1 MRAMRSSN
9 DGNHPWRCSCVEWR
23 QFRGWN
29 WIARRNERSTDCRHL
44 LSRYRSA
51 PRRSPP
57 DPSRPP
63 NRQPP
68 GPRPR
73 SISKIARNSVV
84 GEKKEGEKIKRE
96 TLFGDESS
104 ETLIVSPRKET
115 VSSVSP
121 YFPIFTS
128 NTVHLKFLP
137 RFPRLKSSSLG
148 KLLGFITPD
157 RDILPSPFSFQLFAT
172 LN

>member
-29 WIARRNERSTDCRHL
+29 WIVRRNERSTDCRHL
-44 LSRYRSA
+44 LFRYRSA
-51 PRRSPP
+51 LQRSPL

-63 NRQPP
+63 NPQPP
-68 GPRPR
+68 GPRLR
-73 SISKIARNSVV
+73 SISRIARNSVV
-84 GEKKEGEKIKRE
+84 GKKEEEKIKRE
-96 TLFGDESS
+96 TVTSS
-104 ETLIVSPRKET
+104 ETLIISLRKET
-115 VSSVSP
+115 VSIVSR

-137 RFPRLKSSSLG
+137 RFPRVKSSSVSAG
-148 KLLGFITPD
+148 
-157 RDILPSPFSFQLFAT
+157 
-172 LN
+172 